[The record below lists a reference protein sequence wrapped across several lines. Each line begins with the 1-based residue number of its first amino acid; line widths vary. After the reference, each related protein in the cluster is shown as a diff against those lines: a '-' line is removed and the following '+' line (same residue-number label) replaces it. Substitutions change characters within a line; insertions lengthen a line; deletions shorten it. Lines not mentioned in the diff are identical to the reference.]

1 MTAETNPQTDA
12 TASAEPSATPA
23 TAASAATS
31 ATAATLTP
39 DTALIEA
46 LGKRDAQAIQKAFGF
61 NTVADMLAHIPRRY
75 LDVGEL
81 TAVRDLPL
89 GEDVTVAARVIHAH
103 QRRMHRRKGFLLEI
117 EVESEQDGGLMPMT
131 FFNGY
136 LAAQQLTPGT
146 RAVFSGKVTAYKG
159 ALQLSHPEYTLL
171 GEDQEAEAKPFP
183 IYPLKGKIGQIRMR
197 TLQAKLLERIDPETF
212 TDPIPTPLRTHH
224 RLPDRVSALRAI
236 HQPENLQ
243 AAYRAR
249 QRFVFQEALVLQT
262 FLADRKAALA
272 GQTAVPRPK
281 RTGGLLEAFDA
292 ALPFMLTPGQV
303 EVGEQI
309 ASDLARSHPM
319 NRLVQGDVG
328 SGKTLVALRAM
339 LQVVDAGGQAAFMAP
354 TEVLA
359 QQHAATLRSMLG
371 ELARAGELGAPE
383 TATRVELLTGS
394 LKTAQ
399 KRETLLAAAS
409 GQAGIVVG
417 THALISDHVQ
427 FAELGLVVVDE
438 QHRFG
443 VEQRD
448 KLRDGAGATPHM
460 LVMTATP
467 IPRTIA
473 MTVFGDVDVS
483 TLKGLPAGRAEVKT
497 FVVPLALPAWKERI
511 FTLIRDEVAQGHQA
525 YVVVPRITASEDQYH
540 NEPAD
545 SPGQPGSAG
554 QPSSAA
560 ATVAPEEGMLPL
572 EVQAQEN
579 HTQRTPLE
587 TMYEVLAGHPALK
600 DVRIGVLHGGM
611 DPADKAQ
618 AMDDF
623 ENHRSDVL
631 LATTVIE
638 VGVDVPNATVM
649 AIIDAD
655 AFGISQL
662 HQLRGRIGRGNLPGT
677 CLLVTNLEHQHPSV
691 ERLETVASTTD
702 GFALAEED
710 VKLRRE
716 GDILG
721 QSQSG
726 GKSTLNLLRVMR
738 DAGVIQAAREDAHG
752 IVAPGWRAAHPELAR
767 LVAELEDSESAA
779 YLQRS

>member
-1 MTAETNPQTDA
+1 MSNESNA
-12 TASAEPSATPA
+12 TKGS
-23 TAASAATS
+23 
-31 ATAATLTP
+31 LTP
-39 DTALIEA
+39 NTPLSEA
-46 LGKRDAQAIQKAFGF
+46 LGARDAQAVQKAFGF
-61 NTVADMLAHIPRRY
+61 QTVEQMLTHIPRRY

-136 LAAQQLTPGT
+136 VAAQQLTPGT

-171 GEDQEAEAKPFP
+171 GEEQEAEAKPFP
-183 IYPLKGKIGQIRMR
+183 IYPLKGKFGQIRMR
-197 TLQAKLLERIDPETF
+197 TLQSKLLEGINPDAF
-212 TDPIPTPLRTHH
+212 ADPIEASVRERH
-224 RLPDRVSALRAI
+224 RLPDRVSALRSI
-236 HQPENLQ
+236 HQPDTLSE
-243 AAYRAR
+243 AFKAR
-249 QRFVFQEALVLQT
+249 ERFVFQEALVLQT
-262 FLADRKAALA
+262 FLADRKAAVA
-272 GQTAVPRPK
+272 GQTAVPRPL
-281 RTGGLLEAFDA
+281 RGGGLLEAFDA
-292 ALPFMLTPGQV
+292 SLPFALTQGQR

-309 ASDLARSHPM
+309 AQDLARLHPM

-371 ELARAGELGAPE
+371 DLARAGELGAPE

-417 THALISDHVQ
+417 THALISDNVQ

-467 IPRTIA
+467 IPRTVA

-483 TLKGLPAGRAEVKT
+483 TLKGLPAGRAEVST
-497 FVVPLALPAWKERI
+497 YVVPLALPAWKERI
-511 FTLIRDEVAQGHQA
+511 FTLIRDEVAKGQQA
-525 YVVVPRITASEDQYH
+525 YVVVPRITASDEV
-540 NEPAD
+540 A
-545 SPGQPGSAG
+545 SGSDT
-554 QPSSAA
+554 
-560 ATVAPEEGMLPL
+560 ATVSPEDGMLPL
-572 EVQAQEN
+572 EVQTHEA
-579 HTQRTPLE
+579 HAQRTPLE
-587 TMYEVLAGHPALK
+587 TMYEVLAAHPALK
-600 DVRIGVLHGGM
+600 DVRIGVLHGAM
-611 DPADKAQ
+611 DPEDKAQ
-618 AMDDF
+618 AMADF
-623 ENHRSDVL
+623 ENHRIDVL

-677 CLLVTNLEHQHPSV
+677 CLLVTNLERQHPSV

-702 GFALAEED
+702 GFKLAEED

-721 QSQSG
+721 QNQSG

-738 DAGVIQAAREDAHG
+738 DADVIQAAREDAQQ